1 MCSTH
6 WIASLCYQRFVAP
19 VAGCTVT
26 VTSRAVS
33 KPPSCANTRTAKV
46 PGSRKVTVT
55 GNLLSGG
62 IGGGVHP
69 AVHGELPPSV
79 LKSGYTLN
87 CSGLKVTLSPAPL
100 YTNHATRRP
109 IAVLKP
115 RPLPEEGAGRM
126 EGIPSSVTIAVSAS
140 GSPTFAT
147 RLRPPSILTSGA
159 LFLTARPT
167 IVWPLLL
174 R

>member
-109 IAVLKP
+109 IADLKP
-115 RPLPEEGAGRM
+115 RLPGGAGRTD
-126 EGIPSSVTIAVSAS
+126 GIPSSVTVAVSAS
-140 GSPTFAT
+140 GSPTRAT
-147 RLRPPSILTSGA
+147 LRRSPSMLTSGA
-159 LFLTARPT
+159 LFFSARPT
-167 IVWPLLL
+167 IEWPLLL